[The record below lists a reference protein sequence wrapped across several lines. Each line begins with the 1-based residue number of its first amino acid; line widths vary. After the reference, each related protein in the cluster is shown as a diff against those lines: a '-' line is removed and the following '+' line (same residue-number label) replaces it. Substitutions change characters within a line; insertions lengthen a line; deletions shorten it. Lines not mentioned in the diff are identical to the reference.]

1 MFTHANEP
9 QSIGGVLDSGF
20 KLFTASIKQVAP
32 ITYLGALGG
41 AIGAW
46 VLQTSMLNQIAE
58 GGAPLDFDVPLLA
71 GTYIAMVIVGTILMA
86 AAIIRIRAVFT
97 SETMSFGLAM
107 LGGMKRAPA
116 VIGASLI
123 YMLAFLV
130 GSILLIVPGIYISV
144 MLAFAFYA
152 AAADNNGPIESIK
165 YSYGLVKGNWWRT
178 AGLLTIM
185 MIVVLVFYVAVGFVV
200 GILAAS
206 SDSAQDLQPS
216 ILGDIVI
223 IPVITAVITAMMYC
237 LAYAVYHDLKLRS
250 QGIDLAERIESLDKE

>member
-1 MFTHANEP
+1 MFTRANEP
-9 QSIGGVLDSGF
+9 QSIGGVLDNGF

-32 ITYLGALGG
+32 VTYLGALAG

-46 VLQTSMLNQIAE
+46 VLQVSMLGQIAE
-58 GGAPLDFDVPLLA
+58 GGPLDINVPLMV
-71 GTYIAMVIVGTILMA
+71 GTYIIMMIVGSIFMA
-86 AAIIRIRAVFT
+86 AAIIRIRAGFT
-97 SETMSFGLAM
+97 SETTSFGQAM
-107 LGGMKRAPA
+107 LAGMKRAPA

-130 GSILLIVPGIYISV
+130 GSILLIVPGIYLSV

-152 AAADNNGPIESIK
+152 AAADNKGPIESIK

-185 MIVVLVFYVAVGFVV
+185 MFVAVVFYFAVGFVA
-200 GILAAS
+200 GILAVS
-206 SDSAQDLQPS
+206 TEPTQELQPS

-223 IPVITAVITAMMYC
+223 IPVIASVITAMMYC